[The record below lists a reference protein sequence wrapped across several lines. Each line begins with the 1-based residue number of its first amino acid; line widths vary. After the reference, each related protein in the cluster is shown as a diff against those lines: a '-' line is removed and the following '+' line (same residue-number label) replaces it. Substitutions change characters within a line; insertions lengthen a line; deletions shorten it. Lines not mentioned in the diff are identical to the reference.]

1 MGESTADYT
10 LDGLEKRPVTRSG
23 SGENGPSPLTV
34 VIFMNLNVMLWS
46 KYILEG
52 MFFAGLVGCVS
63 VVLIS
68 WVSIL
73 KSAFSESSED

>member
-1 MGESTADYT
+1 
-10 LDGLEKRPVTRSG
+10 
-23 SGENGPSPLTV
+23 
-34 VIFMNLNVMLWS
+34 MNLNVMLWS

>member
-1 MGESTADYT
+1 MKKGCFEERVGMRIDRA
-10 LDGLEKRPVTRSG
+10 RIA
-23 SGENGPSPLTV
+23 V

-52 MFFAGLVGCVS
+52 MFFTGLVGCVS
-63 VVLIS
+63 VVLFS

-73 KSAFSESSED
+73 KSAFSDSSED